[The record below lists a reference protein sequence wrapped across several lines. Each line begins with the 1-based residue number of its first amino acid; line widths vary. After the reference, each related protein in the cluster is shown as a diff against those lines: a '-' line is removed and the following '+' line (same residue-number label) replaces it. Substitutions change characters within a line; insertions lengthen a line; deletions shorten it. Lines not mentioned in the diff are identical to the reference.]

1 MTHNPVKT
9 DETSLIRTFLAIPLD
24 AATLNMIGAIQKQL
38 QTELPEIRWTERD
51 NLHLTLHFFGN
62 ITEESLENAAKI
74 VVSVVSL
81 CNPITLLFTE
91 IGSFPSTEHMHVV
104 WIGIKSNKLIE
115 LHRAL
120 QKRFHAA
127 GFPIERRL
135 FRPHITIG
143 RSRRQEGH
151 ILSQQNHKVTGSM
164 RVRELI
170 LYESRLQPAG
180 AEHRPRHTVRLAEP
194 SDNN

>member
-1 MTHNPVKT
+1 MTRNRVKT
-9 DETSLIRTFLAIPLD
+9 DETSRIRTFLAIPLD
-24 AATLNMIGAIQKQL
+24 AATLNMIGTIQKQL

-51 NLHLTLHFFGN
+51 NLHLTLHFFDN
-62 ITEESLENAAKI
+62 ITEESLEKAAKI

-81 CNPITLLFTE
+81 CNPFPLTFTQ
-91 IGSFPSTEHMHVV
+91 IGAFPSTERIHVV
-104 WIGIKSNKLIE
+104 WLGVKSSKLND
-115 LHRAL
+115 LHQAL

-127 GFPIERRL
+127 GFPIERRP

-143 RSRRQEGH
+143 RSRRQGRH
-151 ILSQQNHKVTGSM
+151 ILSQQNRKVTGSM

-180 AEHRPRHTVRLAEP
+180 AEHIPRHTVRLAEP